1 MIMSNSQPPIDYS
14 ESDLGSF
21 QDGAQ
26 RRSRK
31 NVSRT
36 VAGSRRSLVKKRYT
50 QKRTGS
56 TIIGIGN
63 RRNRKWS
70 S

>member
-1 MIMSNSQPPIDYS
+1 MIMFSSQPPIGYS
-14 ESDLGSF
+14 ESDLGSD

-36 VAGSRRSLVKKRYT
+36 VIGSRRSLVKKRRT
-50 QKRTGS
+50 HKRTGS
-56 TIIGIGN
+56 SIIGIGN
-63 RRNRKWS
+63 RRNRNWS